1 MNAWSALTHQLVESA
16 YDEDVGAGDLTSA
29 LLPEPNTPVTARVV
43 ARDAG
48 VIAGLTLGPLI
59 AAVFGRRLG
68 ASLRFVPAEG
78 VRDGAPVAAGQAVA
92 ALAGPCAA
100 VLATERTLLNF
111 LGRLS
116 GIATLTARFVAAAR
130 AAAPWVRVLDT
141 RKTTPGWRE
150 LEKYAVRCGG
160 GENHRF
166 GLHDAVLIK
175 DNHLAGV
182 PPERLADHLRGL
194 LAGLVTA
201 PTRPAFVEVEVD
213 SPRQLAAVL
222 TVPGVDMVLLDNFTL
237 AELRSA
243 VALRDEAGLRPGAG
257 PRAVLLEA
265 SGGVTLET
273 IASVAAT
280 GVERISVGALTHGA
294 LSLDL
299 GLDR

>member
-1 MNAWSALTHQLVESA
+1 MTAWSALTRQLVEAA

-29 LLPEPNTPVTARVV
+29 LLPRMDAPVTARVV
-43 ARDAG
+43 PRQAG
-48 VIAGLTLGPLI
+48 VIAGLALGPLI
-59 AAVFGRRLG
+59 AETFGRRLG
-68 ASLRFVPAEG
+68 APLRFVPAAG
-78 VRDGAPVAAGQAVA
+78 LSDGAGVAAGQAVA
-92 ALAGPCAA
+92 RLEGPGAA

-116 GIATLTARFVAAAR
+116 GVATLTARYVGAAR
-130 AAAPWVRVLDT
+130 AVAPRVRVLDT

-182 PPERLADHLRGL
+182 PPQRLAAHLRAL
-194 LAGLVTA
+194 LAGLATA
-201 PTRPAFVEVEVD
+201 STRPAFVEVEVD
-213 SPRQLAAVL
+213 SLRQLAEVL
-222 TVPGVDMVLLDNFTL
+222 AVPGVDMVLLDNF
-237 AELRSA
+237 APDELRSA
-243 VALRDEAGLRPGAG
+243 VALRDQAGLRPGAG

-273 IASVAAT
+273 IAAVAAT

-294 LSLDL
+294 VSLDV